1 MNFSNAGSGQY
12 YIVIKHR
19 NSIETW
25 SRQGGEVF
33 TSGNVSNYIFP
44 DQISKAYGNN
54 MKQVD
59 NTPIRFANFSG
70 DINQDGIIDA
80 SDISIVDN
88 DAGIAL
94 TGYVNSD
101 VTGDNFVDAGDISIV
116 DNNALIGVMSV
127 TP

>member
-1 MNFSNAGSGQY
+1 
-12 YIVIKHR
+12 
-19 NSIETW
+19 
-25 SRQGGEVF
+25 
-33 TSGNVSNYIFP
+33 
-44 DQISKAYGNN
+44 

>member
-1 MNFSNAGSGQY
+1 M
-12 YIVIKHR
+12 
-19 NSIETW
+19 
-25 SRQGGEVF
+25 
-33 TSGNVSNYIFP
+33 P
-44 DQISKAYGNN
+44 L
-54 MKQVD
+54 
-59 NTPIRFANFSG
+59 RFANFSG
-70 DINQDGIIDA
+70 DINQDRIIDA
-80 SDISIVDN
+80 SDNIIVDN